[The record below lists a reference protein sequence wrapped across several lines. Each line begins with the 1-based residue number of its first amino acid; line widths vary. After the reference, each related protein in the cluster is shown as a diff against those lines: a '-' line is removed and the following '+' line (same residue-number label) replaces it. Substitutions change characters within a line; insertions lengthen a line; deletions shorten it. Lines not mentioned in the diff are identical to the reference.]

1 MNRLLIT
8 ELGDTMRTE
17 MKRDLTK
24 PMKQNRA
31 YLKSQLPEIKNNFG
45 SSAFFMEMDK
55 TQNPLYQKSLSDQA
69 LLNLSK
75 VANLSLFG
83 PKNKQSLENH
93 LREDLLIKK
102 SKDYLNVCLDKQVD
116 KILDDKNL
124 MSKRKRQLLNEL
136 KRLEAKEKLKQFHQ
150 IATEQ
155 SQFSSI
161 IEDTDRENK
170 LMSIVNAE
178 GKLLQLKR
186 RYEKKQQE
194 EEKMKEL
201 VKMNY
206 SKFKDNQ
213 IMHIEAM
220 RIMEHEDMEND
231 VKDIFMNKDQSEMRF
246 IERMNEKHVKRNEQ
260 IWKQH
265 HFPRQ
270 HRKWLSK

>member
-8 ELGDTMRTE
+8 ELGDTMRSE

-24 PMKQNRA
+24 PKKSNRSN
-31 YLKSQLPEIKNNFG
+31 LKSQLPEIKNNFG
-45 SSAFFMEMDK
+45 SSVFLMEMEK

-93 LREDLLIKK
+93 LREDLQIKK
-102 SKDYLNVCLDKQVD
+102 QKDYLNICLNKQVD
-116 KILDDKNL
+116 KIIDDKNL

-136 KRLEAKEKLKQFHQ
+136 KRLEGKEKLKQFYK
-150 IATEQ
+150 IVTEQ
-155 SQFSSI
+155 SQVSSI
-161 IEDTDRENK
+161 IEDIDRENK

-201 VKMNY
+201 IKMNY
-206 SKFKDNQ
+206 CKFKDNQ
-213 IMHIEAM
+213 IMNIEALK
-220 RIMEHEDMEND
+220 IMEHEDMEND
-231 VKDIFMNKDQSEMRF
+231 VKDIFMNKDQSEKRF
-246 IERMNEKHVKRNEQ
+246 IERMNEKHIKRNEQ

-265 HFPRQ
+265 HFPKK